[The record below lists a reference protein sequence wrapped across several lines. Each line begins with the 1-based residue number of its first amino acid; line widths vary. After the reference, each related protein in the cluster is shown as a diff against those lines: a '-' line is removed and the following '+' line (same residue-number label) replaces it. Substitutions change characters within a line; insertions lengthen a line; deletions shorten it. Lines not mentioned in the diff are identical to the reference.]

1 LSEQRLS
8 ERKTDPEL
16 PDLSERQAEILHLL
30 MLGKPNKEIAN
41 ELGIGLGTVKQH
53 IVALFK
59 KLNVTSRAMAI
70 SKGFAIDGRKP
81 ADSMAALVEVEG
93 QMEMRPA
100 AVLSMSAT
108 SSERGAS
115 AAADAWNHLR
125 RAAAEATASLDAA
138 LIGRTGSGVDI
149 IVGLHHAYEDNAI
162 KAARV
167 AREVARALREQ
178 IPEVTFRAGL
188 TSGYLMGSMQRR
200 GGWTGETVAGRL
212 IGAARE
218 LCRMAAAGNLLLDG
232 ATRRMMAFAQRRE
245 MVEETDGNSS
255 WSLDRWE
262 LPFPAG
268 KPVLPTIVGRTRER
282 NQLIELRHELERRHG
297 GVAWIEGEAGMGK
310 TTLGRAFG
318 QECQTMG
325 FGWLECDCKD
335 SELDLGPM
343 LAQLTGLAGPPPAEP
358 QAFLRAIEAG
368 LDRELRRAPLVVMID
383 DVHLASDFT
392 AELVQ
397 LLAPA
402 ARRTPLLLLGI
413 GRAIRHRALAA
424 LEPNMVIRLGH
435 LGESEMDALIKARCG
450 GSVPG
455 HIATGIKGMAGGV
468 PLFAVELSREAR
480 ARLPAGGRA
489 AMEMPSVP
497 LSLVTLVL
505 SRLDTLALDRRLLR
519 MAAQRGASNE
529 SSLEAEWDG
538 SGASFRRAL
547 EDAVQSGVLTL
558 AKDKK
563 REQVAFRHPLL
574 VQVLRQVMLA
584 EELAQF
590 QRMLGAQIAVAE
602 R

>member
-1 LSEQRLS
+1 LTEQRLS

-53 IVALFK
+53 MVALFK

-70 SKGFAIDGRKP
+70 SKGFAIDGKRP
-81 ADSMAALVEVEG
+81 ADAMAALVEVEG

-100 AVLSMSAT
+100 AVLSMAVT
-108 SSERGAS
+108 TRERGAA

-125 RAAAEATASLDAA
+125 RAAAEATADLDAA

-167 AREVARALREQ
+167 ARSVARALHDEL
-178 IPEVTFRAGL
+178 PEATLRAGL

-212 IGAARE
+212 IGAARD
-218 LCRMAAAGNLLLDG
+218 LCRTAAAGSLLLDA

-245 MVEETDGNSS
+245 TAEEGDGNSS
-255 WSLDRWE
+255 WSLAEWD
-262 LPFPAG
+262 LPFPRG
-268 KPVLPTIVGRTRER
+268 KPVLPPIIGRTRER
-282 NQLIELRHELERRHG
+282 NQLIETRHQLERRKG
-297 GVAWIEGEAGMGK
+297 GLVWIEGEAGMGK
-310 TTLGRAFG
+310 TTLARAFG
-318 QECQTMG
+318 QECQTLG

-335 SELDLGPM
+335 DDLDLGPM
-343 LAQLTGLAGPPPAEP
+343 LARLTGTAGPIPADP
-358 QAFLRAIEAG
+358 QQFLGAIERG
-368 LDRELRRAPLVVMID
+368 LDRELQRAPLVVMID
-383 DVHLASDFT
+383 DVHLAGDFT
-392 AELVQ
+392 AKLIQ

-402 ARRTPLLLLGI
+402 TRRTPLLLLGL
-413 GRAIRHRALAA
+413 GRAIRHRAFAA
-424 LEPNMVIRLGH
+424 LEPDSIIRLGH
-435 LGESEMDALIKARCG
+435 LAESEMDSLIRARCG
-450 GSVPG
+450 ASVPA
-455 HIATGIKGMAGGV
+455 HIAAGIKELAGGV
-468 PLFAVELSREAR
+468 PLFAVELAREAR
-480 ARLPAGGRA
+480 TRLPAGGRA
-489 AMEMPSVP
+489 GMEMPAVP

-505 SRLDTLALDRRLLR
+505 SRLDTLELDRLLLR
-519 MAAQRGASNE
+519 MAAQRGT
-529 SSLEAEWDG
+529 SSEAALQSEWDG
-538 SGASFRRAL
+538 SPANFRKSL
-547 EDAVQSGVLTL
+547 EDAVQSGVLSH
-558 AKDKK
+558 ARDKK
-563 REQVAFRHPLL
+563 HEQIGFRHPLL